1 MVKISFKFLF
11 ALTSVISSGCQ
22 QIDAEAKDA
31 VYARFPGAFIESAFV
46 SIDKQFLC
54 GEVQP
59 KDAEAGLF
67 YARVDGKMLK
77 VVGQTE
83 QDFRSFLSTC
93 GVSIESSGEMKWR
106 IRWAQLI
113 DLARKGLRPP
123 ARGEKSSADYA
134 HDLCYEA
141 MMRDGNGLIKTA
153 DTCSRMYG
161 K

>member
-1 MVKISFKFLF
+1 VVKISFKFLL
-11 ALTSVISSGCQ
+11 ALTSMISSGCQ

-31 VYARFPGAFIESAFV
+31 VYARFPGAFIENAFV

-67 YARVDGKMLK
+67 YARIDGKMLE

-93 GVSIESSGEMKWR
+93 GVSIEASGEMKWR

-123 ARGEKSSADYA
+123 ARGGKSSADYERDVC
-134 HDLCYEA
+134 HEA
-141 MMRDGNGLIKTA
+141 MIRDGNGIIKTA